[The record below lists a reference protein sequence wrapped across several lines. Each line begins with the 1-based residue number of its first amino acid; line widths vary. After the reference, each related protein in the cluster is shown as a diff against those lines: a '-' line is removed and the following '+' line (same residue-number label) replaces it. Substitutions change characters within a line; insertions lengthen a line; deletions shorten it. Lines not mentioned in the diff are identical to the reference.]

1 MQKFKEILK
10 QVSEA
15 YEVRPSI
22 LQLSGEAESN
32 NITLKSGKSTV
43 LATRQYDKRQ
53 KQFTYKAYSSNIKT
67 NNINTAKLNIILDSN
82 NSNDITIL
90 AKSESSMFIRL
101 LTSIALTLYLTL
113 VPNMLNRVSGLLL
126 YLICF
131 IFIFISNCLTVK
143 HARVHGAEHK
153 CIKAINDIFN
163 VSYNKNN
170 KSSISIT
177 KNQII
182 SRVKS
187 SNRLNVYCGTLC
199 YPICSLARYIL
210 SALYIFCFV
219 NKTNFNGLVYFIF
232 SFLIVLVSNYLAKA
246 IHMLV
251 NILRSKCLNKK
262 VYSIFIKTLLFI
274 QYFKFT
280 REPKDSDIELACA
293 SAFVLLNLPHKSLKD
308 YNIKYNINFKVTK

>member
-1 MQKFKEILK
+1 MQKFKEVLK

-53 KQFTYKAYSSNIKT
+53 KQFVYKAYSSNIKT

-82 NSNDITIL
+82 NSNDIAIL

-101 LTSIALTLYLTL
+101 LTSIALTLYLTF
-113 VPNMLNRVSGLLL
+113 VPNMLNHMSGLLL

-210 SALYIFCFV
+210 SAFYIFCFV

-308 YNIKYNINFKVTK
+308 YNIKYNINFKVIK

>member
-1 MQKFKEILK
+1 MQKFKDVLK
-10 QVSEA
+10 QVNEA
-15 YEVRPSI
+15 YEAKPSI

-43 LATRQYDKRQ
+43 LATRQYNKKQ
-53 KQFTYKAYSSNIKT
+53 KHYVYKAYSSNTKT

-82 NSNDITIL
+82 NSNDITVL

-101 LTSIALTLYLTL
+101 LTSIVLTLYLTF
-113 VPNMLNRVSGLLL
+113 VPKMLNHIPIVLL
-126 YLICF
+126 YLVCF

-163 VSYNKNN
+163 ACYNKNN

>member
-1 MQKFKEILK
+1 MQKFKEVLK
-10 QVSEA
+10 QVNEA
-15 YEVRPSI
+15 YGVKPSI

-53 KQFTYKAYSSNIKT
+53 KQFVYKAYSSNIKT

-82 NSNDITIL
+82 NSNDITVL

-101 LTSIALTLYLTL
+101 LTSIMLTLYLTFI
-113 VPNMLNRVSGLLL
+113 PNMLNHISGVLL

-131 IFIFISNCLTVK
+131 IFIFISNCLTVR
-143 HARVHGAEHK
+143 HAQVHGAEHK

-163 VSYNKNN
+163 VGYNKNN
-170 KSSISIT
+170 KYSISVT

-182 SRVKS
+182 SRIKS

-293 SAFVLLNLPHKSLKD
+293 SAFVLLNLPYKSLKD